1 MRRLGLLV
9 VTAIYCH
16 AETLTCR
23 IGSSPLCGLPG
34 MKDMQSAITSAAI
47 TTCIH
52 ASKDWI
58 KSHPARIHVI
68 VKGTILCA

>member
-1 MRRLGLLV
+1 
-9 VTAIYCH
+9 
-16 AETLTCR
+16 
-23 IGSSPLCGLPG
+23 